1 MARIAATYRV
11 QLRASFGFDAAAA
24 LAGYLADL
32 GVSHLYCSPYLQAA
46 PGSEHGYDVV
56 DPTRVSEDLGGSA
69 GHTRL
74 CRALEE
80 HGLGQILDI
89 VPNHMATAPDN
100 RWWWDVLEN
109 GHASR
114 YASYFD
120 IEWNPPESK
129 LRDTLLVPILGD
141 HYGRI
146 LEAGELVLVH
156 RHGAF
161 TVRYHAHALPIAP
174 RSLDTLL
181 HAAAERAGSDELA
194 FLADAHGDLPLATA
208 TDRAS
213 VELRHR
219 DKEVLRRALGRLCDE
234 RPEVRLAIDAQVAA
248 VNADADALDA
258 LLERQNYRLAY
269 WRAGQRDL
277 GYRRFFDI
285 DSLVAVRAE
294 EPPAFRDG
302 HALVLHW
309 LANGV
314 LDGVRVDH
322 VDGLY
327 DPEDYLERLHGAAP
341 ASWIGVEKILGAA
354 ERLRATWPVAGTTG
368 YDFLA
373 EAGGLF
379 VDPASEAA
387 LTAFYAEFTGEP
399 TDFAALVRDKKRL
412 VLQGSLGSDL
422 NRLTALWLRVCERH
436 RRHRDYT
443 RHELHET
450 LRETLACFPVYRSYV
465 RAAAGRVDEEDVRF
479 VTAAIESAKA
489 ARSDLDPGLFD
500 FLAELLLLRVRGS
513 LEGELAMRFQQLS
526 GPVAAKGV
534 EDTAFYCFH
543 RLVSLNEVGGDPA
556 RFGTSV
562 AEFHRACAE
571 RQADW
576 PRSLLATSTHDTKR
590 GEDVRMRLHLVSEI
604 PERWAEAVRR
614 WSSRNERHRHG
625 ALPDR
630 GIEYLTYQTLL
641 GAWPIGADRLL
652 PYLEKAAREA
662 KAHTTWTEPNPAY
675 ESALR
680 GFVEGLFAD
689 EAFLGDFASFV
700 APLVEPGRVN
710 SLAQTLVKLTAPGV
724 PDLYQ
729 GTELWDAS
737 LVDPDNRRPVDYAAR
752 QHLLAELKDAA
763 PEAVWARLDEGAPKL
778 WLVAKALAF
787 RARRPELFGPEGR
800 YEPLAV
806 HGARAAHAVAFLR
819 GGEAATVV
827 PRLVVRLGGRWLDT
841 AVELGSGTWTNELTG
856 DRVPGGTVAL
866 SDLLRRFPVALLS
879 RAGA

>member
-1 MARIAATYRV
+1 LARITATYRV
-11 QLRASFGFDAAAA
+11 QLRSSFGFDAAAE

-32 GVSHLYCSPYLQAA
+32 GVSHLYSSPYLRAV

-69 GHTRL
+69 AHTRF
-74 CRALEE
+74 CQALETNR
-80 HGLGQILDI
+80 LGHILDV

-114 YASYFD
+114 YAAYFD

-129 LRDTLLVPILGD
+129 FRDTLLVPILGD
-141 HYGRI
+141 HYGRV
-146 LEAGELVLVH
+146 LEAGEIELVH
-156 RHGAF
+156 RHGGF
-161 TVRYHAHALPIAP
+161 TVRYHDHGLPVAP

-181 HAAAERAGSDELA
+181 HAAAARAGSDELA

-213 VELRHR
+213 VERRHR
-219 DKEVLRRALGRLCDE
+219 DKEVLRRALARLCDE

-248 VNADADALDA
+248 INADADSLDA
-258 LLERQNYRLAY
+258 LLERQNYRLAF
-269 WRAGQRDL
+269 WRAAQRDL

-294 EPPAFRDG
+294 DPAAFRDG

-327 DPEDYLERLHGAAP
+327 DPEEYVGRLREAAP
-341 ASWIGVEKILGAA
+341 GSWIGVEKILGPE
-354 ERLRATWPVAGTTG
+354 ERLRETWPVAGTTG

-373 EAGGLF
+373 EVGGLF
-379 VDPASEAA
+379 VDPSSEAD
-387 LTAFYAEFTGEP
+387 LTAFYREFTGEP
-399 TDFAALVRDKKRL
+399 TDFAALAREKKRL

-422 NRLTALWLRVCERH
+422 NRLTALWLQVCERH

-443 RHELHET
+443 RHELHEA
-450 LRETLACFPVYRSYV
+450 LREALACFPVYRSYV
-465 RAAAGRVDEEDVRF
+465 RAGAGRVHDDDVRW
-479 VTAAIESAKA
+479 VTAALEEAKA
-489 ARSDLDPGLFD
+489 ARADLDPGRFD
-500 FLAELLLLRVRGS
+500 FLADLLLLRVRGS

-526 GPVAAKGV
+526 GPVTAKGV

-543 RLVSLNEVGGDPA
+543 RLVSLNEVGGDPG

-571 RQADW
+571 RQARW
-576 PRSLLATSTHDTKR
+576 PQSLLATSTHDTKR
-590 GEDVRMRLHLVSEI
+590 GEDVRTRIHLLSEI

-614 WSSRNERHRHG
+614 WSARNERHRRG
-625 ALPDR
+625 PFPDR

-641 GAWPIGADRLL
+641 GAWPIGIERLL

-662 KAHTTWTEPNPAY
+662 KMHTSWTEPNAEY

-680 GFVEGLFAD
+680 SFAEGLLAD
-689 EAFLGDFASFV
+689 DEFRADFASFV
-700 APLVEPGRVN
+700 APLVEPGRVH

-737 LVDPDNRRPVDYAAR
+737 LVDPDNRRPVDYDLR
-752 QHLLAELKDAA
+752 RRLLGELKGAT
-763 PEAVWARLDEGAPKL
+763 PESVWARLDEGVPKL
-778 WLVAKALAF
+778 WVIARALAL
-787 RARRPELFGPEGR
+787 RRTRPELFGAEGR
-800 YEPLAV
+800 YEALPV
-806 HGARAAHAVAFLR
+806 SGARAEHAVAFLR

-827 PRLVVRLGGRWLDT
+827 PRLVLRLGGRWLDT
-841 AVELGSGTWTNELTG
+841 AVELPAGTWTNDLTG
-856 DRVPGGTVAL
+856 DRVAGGRVAL
-866 SDLLRRFPVALLS
+866 ADLFRRFPAALLS
-879 RAGA
+879 RDRA